1 MYRKNGSSS
10 LTMTSILTPA
20 ATIGDL
26 SHSGSYRCETFST
39 LEWQR
44 KETSVP
50 SLYIGRI
57 RFAASTKVSFR
68 LVQSVSI
75 R

>member
-10 LTMTSILTPA
+10 LVRNLA
-20 ATIGDL
+20 
-26 SHSGSYRCETFST
+26 FST

-57 RFAASTKVSFR
+57 RFATSTKVSFR